1 MGTVVPTQPR
11 LDRPHATTLAQPETG
26 TELTEVE
33 FLREQNQ
40 QLRDL
45 VVQLSKLVVRH
56 VLEK

>member
-1 MGTVVPTQPR
+1 MVSVLPPQPR
-11 LDRPHATTLAQPETG
+11 LDRPHVSALAASGPEQ
-26 TELTEVE
+26 TEVE

-45 VVQLSKLVVRH
+45 VVQLSRLVVRH

>member
-1 MGTVVPTQPR
+1 MGTILPTQSR
-11 LDRPHATTLAQPETG
+11 IDRPSTSALAQPA